1 MSPHARKIIE
11 RFRALDSAL
20 QAKGW
25 VPTSPWW
32 HRTIERFYRT
42 GRRQLV
48 LRVGRRGGK
57 SSTLCR
63 LAVTEALYGEHVIPR
78 GDTGVVAFISTRIE
92 EAADRLKTICQML
105 DDLGVE
111 YDPLPKGYGV
121 QLRERPVAF
130 RVFAASIAGVSG
142 FTGIFVVADEVAK
155 WKDAKTL
162 ANPAAEVLASV
173 RPTLATQPNARIILS
188 SSPLG
193 RFDAHY
199 DAYEAG
205 EAAEPGKEPF
215 QAVAGAVSWVA
226 NPTLTEEGTKL
237 LEPDPAKW
245 QREYAIVPSDD
256 VSESIISKDE
266 LERVTRTGHTI
277 LEAQPGH
284 EYWAAMDPATSGNAW
299 TLAVGCLRWS
309 PVTFVDPE
317 TDLPVTELRLKRSV
331 VLAREWRGLPGKPLR
346 PKAILQDMRTTLL
359 PYGVDTVYSDE
370 WSFESLYDLAADV
383 GLTLVQ
389 EPSHQNIKRER
400 YRNLAIYVRAQ
411 QADLPPLEQVRQD
424 LLNVRRRITRT
435 GESIELATTPDGRHA
450 DFAPSISLLF
460 SRPMSAPTA
469 VANEREANRARKRA
483 RAEAIREEAERPF
496 WKPPVAA
503 DRGANAF
510 WRRR

>member
-1 MSPHARKIIE
+1 MTPHAYKILE
-11 RFRALDSAL
+11 NFRALDEHL
-20 QAKGW
+20 QARGW
-25 VPTSPWW
+25 VPTSEWW
-32 HRTIERFYRT
+32 HRTIERFYRL

-63 LAVTEALYGEHVIPR
+63 LAVTEALYGDHVIPP
-78 GDTGVVAFISTRIE
+78 GDVGVVAFISTTMGEAGKRLRTIKAILRVLGEKYKPLTEGDGIE
-92 EAADRLKTICQML
+92 LVRRPIAFQTFPATI
-105 DDLGVE
+105 G
-111 YDPLPKGYGV
+111 
-121 QLRERPVAF
+121 
-130 RVFAASIAGVSG
+130 GVSG
-142 FTGIFVVADEVAK
+142 FTGILVVGDEVAK
-155 WKDAKTL
+155 WKDEKKL
-162 ANPAAEVLASV
+162 RNPAKEVLASV

-199 DAYEAG
+199 DAFEQG
-205 EAAEPGKEPF
+205 ETAEPGKEPF
-215 QAVAGAVSWVA
+215 QCVASAVSWVA

-237 LEPDPAKW
+237 LEPDLAIW
-245 QREYAIVPSDD
+245 LREYGIVPSDNI
-256 VSESIISKDE
+256 SESILSPDE
-266 LERVTRTGHTI
+266 LERVTRTGHTS

-331 VLAREWRGLPGKPLR
+331 VLAREWRGAPGKPLR

-389 EPSHQNIKRER
+389 ESSHQSIKRER

-424 LLNVRRRITRT
+424 LLNIRRRITRS

-469 VANEREANRARKRA
+469 VANEREANLARKRA
-483 RAEAIREEAERPF
+483 KAEAIREEAERPF
-496 WKPPVAA
+496 WKPKVAA

-510 WRRR
+510 WRPR